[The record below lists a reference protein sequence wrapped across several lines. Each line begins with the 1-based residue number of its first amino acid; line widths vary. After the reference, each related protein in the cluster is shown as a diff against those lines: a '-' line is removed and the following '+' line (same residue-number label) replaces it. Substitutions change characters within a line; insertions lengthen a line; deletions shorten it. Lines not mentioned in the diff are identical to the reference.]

1 MIWHFTRRVQLTVAG
16 VSLLCLAACASPTSQ
31 DASASAAPVCIN
43 PTRIEKQ
50 EILSD
55 REIRFQMNDGT
66 VWINT
71 LKRECNGLKFEG
83 GFEWDV
89 RGTQVCSDQQIITVL
104 NAGNTCMLGTFA
116 KAPAKPA

>member
-1 MIWHFTRRVQLTVAG
+1 MICHLSRRVQFGLAG
-16 VSLLCLAACASPTSQ
+16 VSLLGLAACASPTAQ
-31 DASASAAPVCIN
+31 DASASAPICIN
-43 PTRIEKQ
+43 TTRIQKQ

-55 REIRFQMNDGT
+55 KEIRFEMNDGT

-116 KAPAKPA
+116 KAPAAPT

>member
-1 MIWHFTRRVQLTVAG
+1 MSRHIQLAVAAIALLG
-16 VSLLCLAACASPTSQ
+16 VAACASPTAQ
-31 DASASAAPVCIN
+31 DASASAPACIN

-55 REIRFQMNDGT
+55 REIRFEMNDGT

-83 GFEWDV
+83 GFAWDV

-116 KAPAKPA
+116 KAPAAPT